1 MREFIDD
8 NGFYKINI
16 PEGWAYTLK
25 DSKVHTFDDVD
36 GVGTLQIS
44 FNEKTNQ
51 GENNIKKLIKKL
63 SPTKFGNLF
72 LFKLPGPRDDEF
84 IIEVWLGEID
94 KYLITVSFTYD
105 KKLKDKEKLN
115 SELALLPNIIST
127 IKLIPE
133 SERKEKLV
141 WYRLGQ
147 FLKGVAATSD
157 LLNNAVGHNS
167 FIEAVVILANQIDA
181 QLRIGLILKQQLIQ
195 NNSAIDLKFLYQG
208 NTDKIIT
215 EKEVYRQAMG
225 LKIIDNEI
233 YKALIDLY
241 GERNKVVHRY
251 IISDITTI
259 QIDTVAR
266 RYYRLSEEVKN
277 AIVRLEDE
285 QIQKGIGM
293 TVGERPKTGEKFDDN
308 INSWLLEKH
317 GGIKFNNDD
326 QESNINE

>member
-16 PEGWAYTLK
+16 PESWAYTLK

-63 SPTKFGNLF
+63 TPIKFGNLY

-105 KKLKDKEKLN
+105 KKPKDEEKLN
-115 SELALLPNIIST
+115 SYLALLPSIIST

-141 WYRLGQ
+141 WYKLGQ

-195 NNSAIDLKFLYQG
+195 NNSAIDLRFLYQG

-215 EKEVYRQAMG
+215 EKEVYMQAMD

-259 QIDTVAR
+259 QIDNVAR
-266 RYYRLSEEVKN
+266 RYYRLSEKVKN

-293 TVGERPKTGEKFDDN
+293 TVGERPKTGEIVDDN
-308 INSWLLEKH
+308 INDWLREKH
-317 GGIKFNNDD
+317 GGINFSGED
-326 QESNINE
+326 